1 MLQHLSYKLRHLC
14 INLDFYADK
23 NALLFE
29 SIKFGLTETNIV
41 PSMPGGKH
49 SDSDVTPMK
58 DFCNLLTCTIL
69 ALCSP
74 PDPTN
79 DELHTQLQRGFLT

>member
-41 PSMPGGKH
+41 PSMPLF
-49 SDSDVTPMK
+49 DQLVRT
-58 DFCNLLTCTIL
+58 LLTLEGVILEMFGTLEGVEVGQILIL
-69 ALCSP
+69 AEIWL
-74 PDPTN
+74 
-79 DELHTQLQRGFLT
+79 TQVFTRL